1 MLDLGFPYC
10 GAFYAL
16 QFCNCPAFTLMSL
29 CCGFATTV
37 HGLDWLCGLLKY
49 ISCATNLGPGKWV
62 AEWNQIAA
70 LYSAMAGAITV
81 ATLALALTSGDSSHE
96 HMVHCAITEA
106 ATKLISGIF

>member
-49 ISCATNLGPGKWV
+49 ISCATSLGPGKWV

-70 LYSAMAGAITV
+70 LAMAGAITV